1 MIDDTFHDDLDQDPV
16 EEEDTVEERMPR
28 NRMEFRYLD
37 RINRRNNK
45 TQRIRSKN
53 DTNAKI
59 QNSKGN
65 LIKKAS
71 ILLAALKLMEDH
83 HQDKLSKEDYEQLV
97 KKAKATGSGLN
108 VGKAV
113 QPGQTSDSIKKALG
127 QVAHQFYN
135 NIGSV

>member
-1 MIDDTFHDDLDQDPV
+1 MIDDTFHDDLDHDPV
-16 EEEDTVEERMPR
+16 EDETIENRMPR
-28 NRMEFRYLD
+28 NRMEFKYLD

-45 TQRIRSKN
+45 TQRVKSNN

-83 HQDKLSKEDYEQLV
+83 HQDKLSKEDYDNLV
-97 KKAKATGSGLN
+97 KKAKESGTGLN

-113 QPGQTSDSIKKALG
+113 QPGQTADSIKKALG

-135 NIGSV
+135 NVGSV